1 MYKGYLITAA
11 CAFIFLPLWFIFS
24 YVVVAQTMQS
34 TNYGIQSDS
43 INAGGGLSSSTN
55 YTLESTAGES
65 ASGESTSET
74 YALKAGY
81 QQMQEVYM
89 ALSGTVAVVLDPTI
103 PGVSGGVA
111 NGSTT
116 AVVTTDSPS
125 GYSLSIESEGS
136 PAMQLGAYSI
146 ADYSTSTTPDFAFVV
161 GLTDSHFGFS
171 PFGDDV
177 IGRFHTNGS
186 VCNSGV
192 AATNLACWSGLEM
205 TPTIIAQSALPNH
218 PAGTATRINFR
229 VGVGGSVTQ
238 APGVYVATTTIT
250 ALPL

>member
-1 MYKGYLITAA
+1 MYKGSLITAA
-11 CAFIFLPLWFIFS
+11 CAFIFLPLWFVWS
-24 YVVVAQTMQS
+24 YVVVAQSMQS

-43 INAGGGLSSSTN
+43 LNAGGGLSSSTN
-55 YTLESTAGES
+55 YTLESTAGEI
-65 ASGESTSET
+65 ASGESTSAT

-89 ALSGTVAVVLDPTI
+89 SLSGTAAVVLDPTI

-116 AVVTTDSPS
+116 ALVTTDSPS
-125 GYSLSIESEGS
+125 GYSLSIESES
-136 PAMQLGAYSI
+136 APAMQLGVNSI
-146 ADYSTSTTPDFAFVV
+146 ADYSTSSVPDFAFAV

-177 IGRFHTNGS
+177 VSRYFN
-186 VCNSGV
+186 NGV
-192 AATNLACWSGLEM
+192 ACSTGSGATNLACWSGLM
-205 TPTIIAQSALPNH
+205 MAPTVIAQSTQPNH
-218 PAGTATRINFR
+218 PAGTATLINFR